1 MGDAKLIKWTS
12 DFKEGEIIN
21 KWIHSR
27 MIKNNK
33 NILTATTG
41 PTGSGKSY
49 QDLRKAELW
58 YRFYFNKEFPVEN
71 ICFSVEDIIK
81 RISSGELKK
90 GEILIFEE
98 AGANLGS
105 LDFQNKL
112 SKMFTYVLQTFR
124 SLNVGIFF
132 NLPYLSML
140 NKQARMLIHAHFV
153 TNGIDHELGVAK
165 SRGYFLQINQSTGKV
180 YNKNLRVK
188 KNGIALP
195 IKSFSYRMPSKE
207 LADAYE
213 KKKYDFIINLTK
225 DFKKE
230 IENINNESKIK
241 NKNRIPGLT
250 RTQSEVYAY
259 LDSGMTGTEISEEM
273 GTTPSNI
280 YSICKKI
287 RDKGIK
293 LPKEIKEIE
302 EMGPAI
308 NL

>member
-1 MGDAKLIKWTS
+1 MGNARLIKWTS
-12 DFKEGEIIN
+12 DFEEGEIIN
-21 KWIHSR
+21 KWIYSR

-58 YRFYFNKEFPVEN
+58 YREFFNKDFPVEN
-71 ICFSVEDIIK
+71 ICFSVEDIIN

-124 SLNVGIFF
+124 SLNIGIFF

-153 TNGIDHELGVAK
+153 TNGIHHETGVSK
-165 SRGYFLQINQSTGKV
+165 CRGYFLQINQSTGKV

-188 KNGIALP
+188 KNGVAVP

-207 LADAYE
+207 LCEAYE
-213 KKKYDFIINLTK
+213 KKKYDFILSLTK

-230 IENINNESKIK
+230 IENIKHNSKK
-241 NKNRIPGLT
+241 KNRIPGLT
-250 RTQSEVYAY
+250 RTQSEIYAY
-259 LDSGMTGTEISEEM
+259 LDEGMTGREIAEEI
-273 GTTPSNI
+273 GTTPQNI

-287 RDKGIK
+287 KDKGIK
-293 LPKEIKEIE
+293 LPKEVKEIE
-302 EMGPAI
+302 EIGPKI

>member
-1 MGDAKLIKWTS
+1 MGNAKLIKWNS
-12 DFKEGEIIN
+12 DFEEGEILN
-21 KWIHSR
+21 KWIYSR

-58 YRFYFNKEFPVEN
+58 YKYYFKTDFPLDN
-71 ICFSVEDIIK
+71 ICFSVEDIID

-132 NLPYLSML
+132 NLPYLSMM

-153 TNGIDHELGVAK
+153 TSGIDSETSIAK
-165 SRGYFLQINQSTGKV
+165 CRAYFIQINQGTGKV

-188 KNGIALP
+188 KNGIAVP
-195 IKSFSYRMPSKE
+195 VKSLSYRMPSNNIIE
-207 LADAYE
+207 AYE
-213 KKKYDFIINLTK
+213 KKKYDFILTLTK
-225 DFKKE
+225 DFKKQIQE
-230 IENINNESKIK
+230 IKDNKK
-241 NKNRIPGLT
+241 QKKNRVQGLT
-250 RTQSEVYAY
+250 RTQSEVYGY
-259 LDSGMTGTEISEEM
+259 LDDGMTGTEISEEM
-273 GTTPSNI
+273 GTTPQNI
-280 YSICKKI
+280 YAICRKI
-287 RDKGIK
+287 KDRGIK
-293 LPKEIKEIE
+293 LPKEIKEME
-302 EMGPAI
+302 ENGPQI